1 MGGPRPAPRHVER
14 TGAFTLPLAVA
25 DAFPLFSPE
34 GERIWADGWDPEY
47 LHPSH
52 PSVAAGTVFRTAVGG
67 EETLW
72 LVLDYDADAGVV
84 SYGRFVP
91 GSRIGTVRVKCR
103 ALDATHTHVTVTY
116 ALTAVSAAGTALL
129 ADFSPARYDTMLAQW
144 RDAIVQARAPHGY
157 GPGVAGD

>member
-1 MGGPRPAPRHVER
+1 MDGPRHVER
-14 TGAFTLPLAVA
+14 TGAFTLPLALA

-72 LVLDYDADAGVV
+72 LVLAYDADAGVAY
-84 SYGRFVP
+84 YGRFVP
-91 GSRIGTVRVKCR
+91 GSRVGTVRVECR
-103 ALDATHTHVTVTY
+103 ALAAARTQVTVTY
-116 ALTAVSAAGTALL
+116 ALTAVSPAGAAVLGDL
-129 ADFSPARYDTMLAQW
+129 SPARYEAMLGQW
-144 RDAIVQARAPHGY
+144 CDAILRAQAPQGSR
-157 GPGVAGD
+157 PGDARD